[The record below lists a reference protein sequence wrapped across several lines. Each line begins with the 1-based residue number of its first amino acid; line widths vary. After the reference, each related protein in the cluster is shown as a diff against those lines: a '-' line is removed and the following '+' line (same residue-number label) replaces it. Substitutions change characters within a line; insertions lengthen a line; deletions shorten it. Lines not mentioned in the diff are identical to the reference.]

1 MYAKWSYYFLLY
13 SLLRKILILIIIFFH
28 IMIKKYNVGELRRLI
43 KESQNEF
50 KPIAFGRDES
60 KKINDK
66 TYSDIK
72 KETSKYD
79 GGLSSK
85 KREKK
90 NDDSLE
96 KDDNRGMSDLEY
108 SNISKGFKDKVKS
121 QMKGYVSKDAEDKH
135 KNDDYGNADF
145 DDKGE
150 RYSSAKK
157 HAERIKSMNDLASEI
172 GLTGREIDK
181 NKIKNLNDTMFESKK
196 IRRLNFKHKFL
207 SEEHMLSR
215 IPDDFKKEG
224 NKFVMRDNVNNEYL
238 VEWHKDE
245 PNVSKKVNMNMVNEE
260 RKRIKE
266 LWGYKSPDGNKSSSS
281 FRLKEENGFSDM
293 VNKARKLIK

>member
-1 MYAKWSYYFLLY
+1 
-13 SLLRKILILIIIFFH
+13 
-28 IMIKKYNVGELRRLI
+28 MIKKYNVGELRRLI

-72 KETSKYD
+72 KETLKYD

-121 QMKGYVSKDAEDKH
+121 QMKGYVSKDAEDKP
-135 KNDDYGNADF
+135 
-145 DDKGE
+145 
-150 RYSSAKK
+150 
-157 HAERIKSMNDLASEI
+157 IDLP
-172 GLTGREIDK
+172 EIDLK
-181 NKIKNLNDTMFESKK
+181 SYPPKAVREKE
-196 IRRLNFKHKFL
+196 
-207 SEEHMLSR
+207 
-215 IPDDFKKEG
+215 FKKLIMDEIRG
-224 NKFVMRDNVNNEYL
+224 KDEEFYDKWCNNE
-238 VEWHKDE
+238 
-245 PNVSKKVNMNMVNEE
+245 N
-260 RKRIKE
+260 
-266 LWGYKSPDGNKSSSS
+266 
-281 FRLKEENGFSDM
+281 
-293 VNKARKLIK
+293 